1 MYTTDSHKTMTFKDY
16 TLGSL
21 LRPRQT
27 FERLLTDEGR
37 LKFGFYAILLNT
49 FLYTLVYVFLV
60 FNR

>member
-1 MYTTDSHKTMTFKDY
+1 MTFKDY
-16 TLGSL
+16 TFGRL

-27 FERLLTDEGR
+27 FELLLTDEGR
-37 LKFGFYAILLNT
+37 LKFGFCAILLNT